1 MLVVMDATSPERST
15 EKPPAVRIGL
25 WLALGLLSLG
35 AAYLYSVRG
44 TAILLD
50 LSSGIAGMFCL

>member
-1 MLVVMDATSPERST
+1 MLVVMDETSPEPST
-15 EKPPAVRIGL
+15 DKPRAVRIGL

-44 TAILLD
+44 VAILFD
-50 LSSGIAGMFCL
+50 LSSGIAGMLCL

>member
-1 MLVVMDATSPERST
+1 MVAAMDATGLERSS
-15 EKPPAVRIGL
+15 EKPRAVRIGL
-25 WLALGLLSLG
+25 WLGLGLLSLG